1 MPGSFRTTGHANR
14 VNRGGHMIFLKNR
27 ISIHPHPLQ
36 LTGGVCFVFL
46 FLYFKSDRFVGQA
59 EQGLGANLMGEE
71 PGGATKTL
79 HSSYKTRKGALDE
92 PLLETLEKC
101 LPCSGPQSRLRLQ
114 PSDLPFRVKAHY
126 SSPSGCCFQMCFR
139 VGLGGAALL
148 RG

>member
-36 LTGGVCFVFL
+36 FTGGVCFVFL

-59 EQGLGANLMGEE
+59 EQGLGANLMGR
-71 PGGATKTL
+71 GTWGATKTL

-101 LPCSGPQSRLRLQ
+101 LPCSGPQSRLWLQ

-126 SSPSGCCFQMCFR
+126 SSPSGAVSKCA
-139 VGLGGAALL
+139 LGWGWA
-148 RG
+148 GQPC